1 MDGIF
6 LQIEIK
12 AFISEKCVVTPHSKC
27 SWYHFIFGYQT
38 LAKFCLLHIVLN
50 RAILRQLFLYCYFLE
65 EGSSGNSTSVV
76 INEGSA
82 FIIINSLYISRRIR
96 PTHSLTNTLCSVLPP
111 WLHSNS
117 STLPCVSPS
126 QQSLSKWSLV
136 SLSPFVLLEST
147 LML

>member
-6 LQIEIK
+6 LQIEIE
-12 AFISEKCVVTPHSKC
+12 AFISEKCMLTPHSKC
-27 SWYHFIFGYQT
+27 SWHHFLFGYQA

-76 INEGSA
+76 IREGSA
-82 FIIINSLYISRRIR
+82 FIIINSLHASRRIR
-96 PTHSLTNTLCSVLPP
+96 PTHSLTNILGSVLPP
-111 WLHSNS
+111 WLHSDF